1 MVRLEHVATRQTFG
15 RRDWNVRFVSEA
27 DIPQGRN
34 LPGEF
39 RVA

>member
-1 MVRLEHVATRQTFG
+1 MVRLEHVPMQQTFG

-34 LPGEF
+34 LPGDF